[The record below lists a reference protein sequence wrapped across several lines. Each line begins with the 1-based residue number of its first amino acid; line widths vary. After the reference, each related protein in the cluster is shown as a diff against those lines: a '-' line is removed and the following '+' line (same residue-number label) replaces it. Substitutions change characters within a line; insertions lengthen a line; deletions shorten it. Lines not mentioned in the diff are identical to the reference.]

1 MVSAVDFRLG
11 DIVNSPLLIDDIM
24 RESLHE
30 ALAFTQQ
37 SHRIWAT
44 ILFGSIARDQRR
56 QVSDVDVIY
65 LAEQV
70 EPRGHI
76 YCPQTFGKFHF
87 DVNIATIEGLN
98 TLLWDSHWQYRLA
111 DAVILDAQ
119 ADRRSPLEEWLC
131 MVKAWIRQPE
141 AQFRRSTILTSRLR
155 VFLQWMRDH
164 APHPAA
170 AESHLVVAAAWLGV
184 LLRSEQAGFIP
195 FVDNDNPEMQEALA
209 DFLDQLPFDTR
220 PADNPGTK
228 EKWGRLKKLKDG
240 LRREIMPFAADAAAP
255 CEQMVMRLPGGLPGN
270 VAAKIDEWCQAMGWN
285 PGGNLDCVAML
296 SDLCANP
303 FHGLELLPAASLRP
317 LVRRGYHFEYRTSKA
332 DFRVSAY
339 DPERRRLKV
348 ILPTGGCRVPACTFC
363 ALPNLAHPAQP
374 WILPR
379 VAISGA
385 TDIDEIAIFT
395 DGSFFDDAEVN
406 PSQRETVAVYAKEI
420 GARSLLVETLPR
432 FLTEEKLQHMGA
444 VLKGMPILR
453 IGVGVQTL
461 DARVRSAVLGTPI
474 HNSEI
479 GRLFS
484 LRDIWRFRLRIYLLF
499 GKPLRT
505 RAEEYSDLKASLRWL
520 APRMKSGDVITINR
534 LLVTEGTA
542 VASLCQ
548 LGLYAEANI
557 CALRRFIVALR
568 SAHPGVAII
577 PGAIDTTTCTTL
589 VPPRSA
595 CRPCYDWLRL
605 AEHQNQIGAGTPC
618 TASHSLPLDL
628 PWPIFGGVENR
639 CAFAVRISAHGRMVN
654 LPS

>member
-1 MVSAVDFRLG
+1 MTSH
-11 DIVNSPLLIDDIM
+11 PLTDDIL
-24 RESLHE
+24 RKNLDE
-30 ALAFTQQ
+30 ALVSTQRN
-37 SHRIWAT
+37 HHLWAT
-44 ILFGSIARDQRR
+44 LLFGSIARNQWR
-56 QVSDVDVIY
+56 QESDIDIIY

-98 TLLWDSHWQYRLA
+98 TLLWDPHWQYRIA
-111 DAVILDAQ
+111 DAVVLDVQ
-119 ADRRSPLEEWLC
+119 TDRRRALAEWLC
-131 MVKAWIRQPE
+131 TVKEWIRQPE
-141 AQFRRSTILTSRLR
+141 AQLHRVKILTSRLR
-155 VFLQWMRDH
+155 VFLRWMRDH
-164 APHPAA
+164 TPQPAA
-170 AESHLVVAAAWLGV
+170 AESHLVVAATWLGI

-228 EKWGRLKKLKDG
+228 EKWGRLKKINDG
-240 LRREIMPFAADAAAP
+240 LRKEIIMLAADAAVP
-255 CEQMVMRLPGGLPGN
+255 CGQMLMRLPGGLPGN

-285 PGGNLDCVAML
+285 PGGNSDCLAML
-296 SDLCANP
+296 QGLCAGS
-303 FHGLELLPAASLRP
+303 FHGPVVRPVTSLCT
-317 LVRRGYHFEYRTSKA
+317 LVRRGHRLERRTTEA

-363 ALPNLAHPAQP
+363 ALPDLAHPAQP
-374 WILPR
+374 WSLP
-379 VAISGA
+379 GA
-385 TDIDEIAIFT
+385 AATGVTDVDELAIFT

-406 PSQRETVAVYAKEI
+406 PSQRETVALYAKEL
-420 GARSLLVETLPR
+420 GAQSLLVETLPR
-432 FLTEEKLQHMGA
+432 FLTEEKLQHLA
-444 VLKGMPILR
+444 SVLKGMPVLR

-461 DARVRSAVLGTPI
+461 DARVRNAVLGTPL

-479 GRLFS
+479 GRMFS

-505 RAEEYSDLKASLRWL
+505 RTEEYSDLKASLRWL
-520 APRMKSGDVITINR
+520 AARMKSGDVITINR

-568 SAHPGVAII
+568 SAHPGVAIV

-589 VPPRSA
+589 VPPRPA
-595 CRPCYDWLRL
+595 CRLCYDWLRR
-605 AEHQNQIGAGTPC
+605 AEHQDQVGTDSPC
-618 TASHSLPLDL
+618 PSPFPVSLDL
-628 PWPIFGGVENR
+628 PWPIFGEVENR
-639 CAFAVRISAHGRMVN
+639 CAFAVRISARGRMVN
-654 LPS
+654 LPP